1 MLPSNKYGQHGRQS
15 ALPTGC
21 TLDDVTVVTVVWTC
35 CALGGVQMSFCCF
48 TVTIK
53 VSRVS
58 IRVRFRVS
66 VRIGVRV
73 GLYWNR
79 WGEWVWVPILY
90 TEL

>member
-1 MLPSNKYGQHGRQS
+1 
-15 ALPTGC
+15 
-21 TLDDVTVVTVVWTC
+21 
-35 CALGGVQMSFCCF
+35 MSFCCF
-48 TVTIK
+48 TATFK

-58 IRVRFRVS
+58 IRVRFRFS

-73 GLYWNR
+73 GLYSNR